1 MKKHLHRIGLF
12 GGTFD
17 PVHIGHLVV
26 AEWLT
31 EMLEIETTFWIPAFH
46 HPFDKRGDIS
56 PAMDRLAMVREAVAS
71 YPKFQVSAFEVERQ
85 GVSYAIDT
93 ITHFRKEYPR
103 ADIYYFIGQDN
114 LADFLKWRDPM
125 KILENSYLTVFKR
138 GVYDAT
144 EAGDLEAHPK
154 VLLVDSPRIDIS
166 STHIRQR
173 IQKGLAWQSLV
184 PGPVYRYINDHPIYP
199 NEK

>member
-1 MKKHLHRIGLF
+1 MKASFHRVGLF

-31 EMLEIETTFWIPAFH
+31 EMLEIDTTFWIPAFH
-46 HPFDKRGDIS
+46 HPFEKRGDIS
-56 PAMDRLAMVREAVAS
+56 AAAYRLAMVDKAIAPF
-71 YPKFQVSAFEVERQ
+71 PKFQLSTLEIDRQ

-93 ITHFRKEYPR
+93 IIHFREKYPE
-103 ADIYYFIGQDN
+103 ADLYYFIGQDN

-125 KILENSYLTVFKR
+125 KILENSYLAVFNR
-138 GVYDAT
+138 GSKNLNNT
-144 EAGDLEAHPK
+144 NDLEEHPK
-154 VLLVDSPRIDIS
+154 VLVVDSPRIEIS

-184 PGPVYRYINDHPIYP
+184 PESVFRFISDHPMYRD
-199 NEK
+199 E